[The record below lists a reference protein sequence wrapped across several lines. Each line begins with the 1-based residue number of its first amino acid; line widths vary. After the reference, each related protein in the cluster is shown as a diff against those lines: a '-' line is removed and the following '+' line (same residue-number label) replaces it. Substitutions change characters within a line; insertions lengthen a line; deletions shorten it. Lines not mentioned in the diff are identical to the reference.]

1 MNMNQTDAPAQSNL
15 TSRRDFLKT
24 SAAAGAVLA
33 APAIL
38 TSCATRKPL
47 PSPAKM
53 GSDTLRVGLI
63 GCGGRGTG
71 AAGQALHA
79 DKNAVLVAMADV
91 FPEPIN
97 KAIDSLQK
105 DAEIAARVKVAPEKR
120 FMGLDAYQKLI
131 DSGVDV
137 VLQASPPGFRPI
149 HTRAAVAAGKHQF
162 VEKPVATDTAGVRLV
177 LESAKL
183 AAEKKLAWMAGF
195 CWRYET
201 ARREF
206 YKQVLDG
213 AIGDIRSV
221 YATYYTGPVK
231 PMPPASERPAGMGD
245 VEWQVRN
252 WYNFGWL
259 CGDGLVEQAVHSV
272 DKVMWVMKDQPPL
285 KAVATGGRQTP
296 NHEGNIFDHMHVV
309 YEWEGG
315 VRAFVGQRQI
325 SGCFN
330 QNSDFIMGTT
340 GQGNIEARG
349 PIITGAKAWKYSGQ
363 SNNMYQQEHDELFAS
378 IRSGKPINDGA
389 WEAQSTLVALMGR
402 MAAYTGQEI
411 TWEMMQ
417 NSQERLVPEKLE
429 WNMTLPIAPMA
440 VPGRTKFV

>member
-1 MNMNQTDAPAQSNL
+1 MNTHQIDSTRPSHL

-24 SAAAGAVLA
+24 SAAASAVLA
-33 APAIL
+33 APAL
-38 TSCATRKPL
+38 LNRRAF
-47 PSPAKM
+47 AAAN
-53 GSDTLRVGLI
+53 GGTLRVGLI

-79 DKNAVLVAMADV
+79 DPNAELVALADV

-97 KAIDSLQK
+97 KALDSLQR
-105 DAEIAARVKVAPEKR
+105 DADIAARVKVPPEKR
-120 FMGLDAYQKLI
+120 FTGLDGYRKLI

-137 VLQASPPGFRPI
+137 VLQAAPPGFRPT
-149 HTRAAVAAGKHQF
+149 HVAAAVAADKHQF
-162 VEKPVATDTAGVRLV
+162 VEKPVATDVAGVRSV
-177 LESAKL
+177 MESARL

-195 CWRYET
+195 CWRYDT

-206 YKQVLDG
+206 YKLIHDG
-213 AIGDIRSV
+213 AIGDVLSV

-259 CGDGLVEQAVHSV
+259 SGDGLVEQAVHSV
-272 DKVMWVMKDQPPL
+272 DKVMWLMKDAPPL
-285 KAVATGGRQTP
+285 KAVASGGRQTP

-309 YEWEGG
+309 YEWENG

-330 QNSDFIMGTT
+330 QNSDFITGSA
-340 GQGNIEARG
+340 GQGSIEARG
-349 PIITGAKAWKYSGQ
+349 PIIKGAKSWRFTGQ
-363 SNNMYQQEHDELFAS
+363 KNNMYQQEHDELFAS
-378 IRSGKPINDGA
+378 IRSGKPINDGQ
-389 WEAQSTLVALMGR
+389 WEAQSTLVAIMGR

-417 NSQERLVPEKLE
+417 KSQERLVPEKLD
-429 WNMTLPIAPMA
+429 WNMKLPVTPMA
-440 VPGRTKFV
+440 MPGRTPFI

>member
-1 MNMNQTDAPAQSNL
+1 MSVNYVNPTMQSNL

-38 TSCATRKPL
+38 SHKAF
-47 PSPAKM
+47 AAEN
-53 GSDTLRVGLI
+53 SDTLRVGLI
-63 GCGGRGTG
+63 GCGGRGRG

-79 DKNAVLVAMADV
+79 DKNAVLVAVADV

-97 KAIDSLQK
+97 QALDALQK
-105 DAEIAARVKVAPEKR
+105 SAAIADRVKVTPEKR
-120 FMGLDAYQKLI
+120 FVGLDAYQKLI

-137 VLQASPPGFRPI
+137 VLQAAPPGFRPT
-149 HTRAAVAAGKHQF
+149 HVRAAVAAGKHQF
-162 VEKPVATDTAGVRLV
+162 VEKPVATDAVGARSVM
-177 LESAKL
+177 ESAKL

-195 CWRYET
+195 CWRYLNSS
-201 ARREF
+201 REF
-206 YKQVLDG
+206 YRQIHAG
-213 AIGDIRSV
+213 AIGDVRSV

-231 PMPPASERPAGMGD
+231 PMLPPSERPAGMSD

-252 WYNFGWL
+252 WYNFVWL
-259 CGDGLVEQAVHSV
+259 SGDGIVEQAVHTV

-296 NHEGNIFDHMHVV
+296 NFEGNIFDHMHIV

-325 SGCFN
+325 SGCYN
-330 QNSDFIMGTT
+330 QNSDFITGAT
-340 GQGNIEARG
+340 GQGTLEVRG
-349 PIITGAKAWKYSGQ
+349 AIIKGAQPWKFRGE
-363 SNNMYQQEHDELFAS
+363 NNNWYQQEHDDLFAS

-389 WEAQSTLVALMGR
+389 WEAQSTLVAIMGR
-402 MAAYTGQEI
+402 MAAYTGQEV
-411 TWEMMQ
+411 TWDMMQ
-417 NSQERLVPEKLE
+417 QSKEQLVPEKLE
-429 WNMTLPIAPMA
+429 WNMKLPIAPMA
-440 VPGRTKFV
+440 VPGRTKFI